1 MNNNE
6 ALTLVTG
13 LIQEYVTSVQST
25 NPAIASALA
34 FAANAAVTQLT
45 GVVHHY
51 QNVLNAQN
59 QSSNEEINKEN
70 EQ

>member
-1 MNNNE
+1 MNNQE

-13 LIQEYVTSVQST
+13 LIQEYVTSVQSN

-34 FAANAAVTQLT
+34 FAANAAVAQLT
-45 GVVHHY
+45 DVVNHY
-51 QNVLNAQN
+51 EKVLNAQK
-59 QSSNEEINKEN
+59 QVSNEEINKEN